1 MPSPANS
8 FSRHPWFWAISL
20 AGLFGV
26 AVAAA
31 AFEGRTWTLVGH
43 TCLLAAATTAL
54 AVPLATLLA
63 LLLVR
68 SDLPGRHVALL
79 ALGLMPWVPLYLQAA
94 AWQAGFGLQ
103 GWLPIACGGPV
114 LLGGWCGAIWIHAV
128 AAIPWAVGI
137 IGAGLWLVRP
147 ELEEIAL
154 LDGSAVQVVLRVTLR
169 SALPAIAAA
178 ALWIAV
184 TTAGE
189 MTVTDLFGVRTY
201 AEEIYTRA
209 ALGEELSTASL
220 TLLPGLALTAWCVLS
235 GLLVCAWLSP
245 AQWPLGLARRHVFR
259 LRRWRWPALLLVAL
273 TVALLAGVPLGN
285 LVYKAGVTVRQLHD
299 ERIRSWSAG
308 KFLQMVLLAPGRNLR
323 EAGWSLTIGGLAATA
338 AVAAGIVL
346 GSVARRG
353 RAAATAVLA
362 VVAVCLAV
370 PGPMLGVSIIGLL
383 NRAGHPWLLWL
394 YDHSILA
401 PLLAQWVRCLPLAT
415 LILWHGR
422 QSLPQQLLDN
432 AAVDGAGPL
441 KRLVWVTLP
450 ILWPSLAIAWLTALA
465 TALGELAASILVV
478 PPGVNTLAIHIFG
491 LLHYGVE
498 DQVAG
503 ICLAMIAFF
512 LAVAAAA
519 LWLGWKA
526 GRIWN
531 SEFAR
536 RNSEC

>member
-1 MPSPANS
+1 
-8 FSRHPWFWAISL
+8 
-20 AGLFGV
+20 
-26 AVAAA
+26 
-31 AFEGRTWTLVGH
+31 
-43 TCLLAAATTAL
+43 
-54 AVPLATLLA
+54 
-63 LLLVR
+63 
-68 SDLPGRHVALL
+68 
-79 ALGLMPWVPLYLQAA
+79 
-94 AWQAGFGLQ
+94 
-103 GWLPIACGGPV
+103 
-114 LLGGWCGAIWIHAV
+114 
-128 AAIPWAVGI
+128 
-137 IGAGLWLVRP
+137 
-147 ELEEIAL
+147 
-154 LDGSAVQVVLRVTLR
+154 
-169 SALPAIAAA
+169 
-178 ALWIAV
+178 
-184 TTAGE
+184 
-189 MTVTDLFGVRTY
+189 
-201 AEEIYTRA
+201 
-209 ALGEELSTASL
+209 
-220 TLLPGLALTAWCVLS
+220 
-235 GLLVCAWLSP
+235 
-245 AQWPLGLARRHVFR
+245 
-259 LRRWRWPALLLVAL
+259 
-273 TVALLAGVPLGN
+273 
-285 LVYKAGVTVRQLHD
+285 
-299 ERIRSWSAG
+299 
-308 KFLQMVLLAPGRNLR
+308 
-323 EAGWSLTIGGLAATA
+323 
-338 AVAAGIVL
+338 
-346 GSVARRG
+346 
-353 RAAATAVLA
+353 
-362 VVAVCLAV
+362 
-370 PGPMLGVSIIGLL
+370 MLGVSIIGLL